1 MNEDSK
7 KELELLEQQL
17 LDNEEWFLREL
28 DSAKRMI
35 GQMPESAAQ
44 QPAAPRASAAATAQ
58 PMPGIRNYANG
69 YGQSAPQPRI
79 PEIQAEE
86 ETPIPKKKSVK
97 GLLILA
103 GLEIAGILALAAYW
117 VLVLLK

>member
-1 MNEDSK
+1 MTEDSK
-7 KELELLEQQL
+7 KDLELLEKQIL
-17 LDNEEWFLREL
+17 ENEEWFLREL

-35 GQMPESAAQ
+35 GQMPE
-44 QPAAPRASAAATAQ
+44 QPAAPKATASAAAQ

-69 YGQSAPQPRI
+69 YGQPAPQPRMQDM
-79 PEIQAEE
+79 QAEE
-86 ETPIPKKKSVK
+86 EAPIPQKKGTK

-103 GLEIAGILALAAYW
+103 ALETLGILGLAAYW